1 MGVEVA
7 AQVVDHVLA
16 DPDRRVIVQEGQGAG
31 AEIDHDD
38 AGAGDQQQHR
48 RRQ

>member
-7 AQVVDHVLA
+7 AQIVDHVLA
-16 DPDRRVIVQEGQGAG
+16 DPDRRVIVQQGQGAS

-38 AGAGDQQQHR
+38 AGAGDQQQQGG
-48 RRQ
+48 RQ